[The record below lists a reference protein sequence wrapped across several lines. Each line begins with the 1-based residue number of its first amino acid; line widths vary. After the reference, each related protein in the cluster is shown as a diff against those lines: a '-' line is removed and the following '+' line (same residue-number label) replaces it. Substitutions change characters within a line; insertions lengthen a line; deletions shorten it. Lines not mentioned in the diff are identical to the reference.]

1 MRSEFGGEIASAE
14 RHERDSANGTPRR
27 PPAESGR
34 VRRRN
39 VAINRSRPQ
48 TAALAHPGSA
58 GFVYFGLLYFT
69 GVRADP
75 RAKHLFVLT

>member
-1 MRSEFGGEIASAE
+1 MNTILQTVHPDGREC
-14 RHERDSANGTPRR
+14 
-27 PPAESGR
+27 R

-58 GFVYFGLLYFT
+58 GFVCFGLLYFT
-69 GVRADP
+69 GVGADP